1 MRDAGRRGAVAFLL
15 DHAYARFGGEASD
28 RWIDIVPRMLESA
41 TVLVGWTVSK
51 SFALYG
57 ARVGALVALH
67 RDAEARDRITNAL
80 GFSCRATWSNC
91 NHLGLLA
98 ATEVLTDPELRRRTD
113 EERAGDDSPARR
125 ARGGLQRAGGARP
138 GCRTRAYEG
147 GFFVS
152 VFTPDAEVTAATM
165 RDAGVYNRPNGGGG
179 ADRPLRPRPPHR
191 SPRLVDALAEGVA
204 AARAA

>member
-1 MRDAGRRGAVAFLL
+1 M
-15 DHAYARFGGEASD
+15 
-28 RWIDIVPRMLESA
+28 MESA

-67 RDAEARDRITNAL
+67 REAEERQRISNAL

-91 NHLGLLA
+91 NHLGLLG
-98 ATEVLTDPELRRRTD
+98 ATELLTDPELRRRTD
-113 EERAGDDSPARR
+113 EERAGMIRLLNERVEVFNELA
-125 ARGGLQRAGGARP
+125 GRAGLSYPR
-138 GCRTRAYEG
+138 YEG

-165 RDAGVYNRPNGGGG
+165 REAGVYVVPMKG
-179 ADRPLRPRPPHR
+179 AVRIALCATPAH
-191 SPRLVDALAEGVA
+191 SIPRLVDALAEGIA
-204 AARAA
+204 TARAA